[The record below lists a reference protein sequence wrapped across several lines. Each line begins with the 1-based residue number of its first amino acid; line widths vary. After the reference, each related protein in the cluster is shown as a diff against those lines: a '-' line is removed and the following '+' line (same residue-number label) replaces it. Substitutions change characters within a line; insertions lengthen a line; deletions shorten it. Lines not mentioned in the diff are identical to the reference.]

1 MMTKARVLRF
11 GSAVKSP
18 NSSTRAA
25 FMLAAVLLALFL
37 PPESSRAATVRV
49 DDSGTVLSQGVV
61 PMRWK
66 QLVPGRGADHSVE
79 AALRVALRL
88 NLSRWVNQPVRVYMA
103 LAPAAGEPIYASWRT
118 QGRLLPGNLRSG
130 SRVLIF
136 DGVTPAP
143 ALEETIELSLRTDG
157 RALVQPQSLQFYF
170 EVDVP

>member
-1 MMTKARVLRF
+1 MLRF
-11 GSAVKSP
+11 ASADKSTAT
-18 NSSTRAA
+18 STWVVFMRAV
-25 FMLAAVLLALFL
+25 VLLALFL
-37 PPESSRAATVRV
+37 PLESSRAATIRV

-88 NLSRWVNQPVRVYMA
+88 NLSRWVNQPVRIYMA

-136 DGVTPAP
+136 DGVAQAP
-143 ALEETIELSLRTDG
+143 TLEETIELSLRTDG